1 MRCEMVDTG
10 TKKNTHTYDTLKLKW
25 NCWRVFFSKLVNAS
39 NVQLVGWLLFSFYGD
54 ISCSTKKNQTKILN
68 TEVLAWIL
76 NPKPYLLWVCH
87 NGTHTGRHCT
97 AAICIRTHA
106 ISKMNNSHQLLLPTY
121 ASMHSIS
128 YSYDPRLSSFSF
140 IHIHSAA
147 NDFISIS
154 FRIRI

>member
-25 NCWRVFFSKLVNAS
+25 NCWRVFFLANWLMHQMS
-39 NVQLVGWLLFSFYGD
+39 NLLAGFF
-54 ISCSTKKNQTKILN
+54 IHFMVIFRTKENQTKILN